1 MDFRLKKRRAGHQGL
16 NMGLYPGLYRADQP
30 WEGRVFIAEDTFWFL
45 EPGIKKHCT
54 GCARYDHYGVTA
66 ITREEWLMILA
77 EWEQL
82 RADLDAAL
90 LTTDLVILRQVMKE
104 TRRLFVS
111 EFNRNKVKLAKMIGE
126 LIVWLSA
133 ELVSHNQVSVL
144 GI

>member
-1 MDFRLKKRRAGHQGL
+1 MDFRLKERRPGHQGL
-16 NMGLYPGLYRADQP
+16 NMGLCPGLDRRDQS
-30 WEGRVFIAEDTFWFL
+30 WEDRVFIAEDSFWFL
-45 EPGIKKHCT
+45 EPGIKKHC
-54 GCARYDHYGVTA
+54 ARYAGFAHYGATA

-82 RADLDAAL
+82 RADLDAAS

-111 EFNRNKVKLAKMIGE
+111 EFNRNRVKLSKMIGE

-133 ELVSHNQVSVL
+133 ELVNYDQVSVH

>member
-1 MDFRLKKRRAGHQGL
+1 
-16 NMGLYPGLYRADQP
+16 
-30 WEGRVFIAEDTFWFL
+30 
-45 EPGIKKHCT
+45 
-54 GCARYDHYGVTA
+54 
-66 ITREEWLMILA
+66 MILA